1 MKKAVLRKLREAEE
15 LETLNDQEEIKPVI
29 ITDLFEPEENISDKE
44 ENIEDKTIKNFLHD
58 LFFGKSD
65 K

>member
-15 LETLNDQEEIKPVI
+15 LETLNIQEEIKPVI
-29 ITDLFEPEENISDKE
+29 IDDLFEPEENSSDKE
-44 ENIEDKTIKNFLHD
+44 ENIEDKTIKGFLHD